1 MINES
6 KQLNKNLRDEAVYFI
21 AIILL
26 SLVTILSTIEFA
38 YCQDES
44 KSPSIPDLYNLQ
56 TFKQPTNTIS
66 LDRPIDPLTY
76 VLGPGDR
83 LTIFIWGNIQAQ
95 YELTITPEGKILI
108 PTIGP
113 VDVSGMALSLAK
125 TYISDKIME
134 RFTNVKV
141 TTDLT
146 GLRTFR
152 VSIGGAVNLP
162 GIYSANAVTR
172 VSEIVNL
179 AGGFFGE
186 DQVKPP
192 DDEESRKA
200 DEFPAGIASH
210 RNIIVTHIDGTS
222 DTADVLLFEKAGD
235 LKYNYKLTDGD
246 EIFVPLRDSQ
256 INLYG
261 IFGGVRNP
269 GYFEYSRRDS
279 LMTLLGLG
287 HGLTL
292 DADSSVAELVRF
304 EDDGKST
311 RRSLIELRAILV
323 GASTDLPL
331 YPDDRIYIK
340 TKKDYN
346 EKDQILILGE
356 VKFPGFYP
364 IVPESTYLSQ
374 IILEAGG
381 FTSMASLVEAEMT
394 RFADK
399 KVADREF
406 ERLKQMNIADMTDLE
421 YEYFK
426 VKSREKPGRVA
437 VDFQNL
443 FNNGGES
450 DIKLRNGDI
459 IRIPKIS
466 EVVTV
471 SGEVANPGLLA
482 YNPEY
487 DYADYIKLAGGFS
500 FRANK
505 GQVRIIKAVTGE
517 WQKAK
522 HKTVIKPGDT
532 ILIPEKKKINY
543 WGTIKDIMTF
553 TANFATV
560 YIVVREATR

>member
-1 MINES
+1 MINKS
-6 KQLNKNLRDEAVYFI
+6 NQLNKNLRGGALIFMLTI
-21 AIILL
+21 FLTLALIISPVEL
-26 SLVTILSTIEFA
+26 A
-38 YCQDES
+38 YCQSDTNNS
-44 KSPSIPDLYNLQ
+44 SMPDLYNLQ
-56 TFKQPTNTIS
+56 AMKQPVNTIS
-66 LDRPIDPLTY
+66 LDRPIDPQTY
-76 VLGPGDR
+76 VLGPGDK

-113 VDVSGMALSLAK
+113 VDVSGMFLASAK
-125 TYISDKIME
+125 THISDKIME

-152 VSIGGAVNLP
+152 VSIGGAVKIP
-162 GIYSANAVTR
+162 GVYTANAVTR
-172 VSEIVNL
+172 VSEIIGM
-179 AGGFFGE
+179 AGGFSGE
-186 DQVKPP
+186 FDNNPQAPNN
-192 DDEESRKA
+192 EKA
-200 DEFPAGIASH
+200 DNFPPGIASH
-210 RNIIVTHIDGTS
+210 RNIIVNHISGTS

-235 LKYNYKLTDGD
+235 MRYNYKLTDGD

-279 LMTLLGLG
+279 LKTLISLG

-292 DADSSVAELVRF
+292 DVDSIGAEMVRF

-311 RRSLIELRAILV
+311 KRSLIELKGILSGEV
-323 GASTDLPL
+323 SDIPL
-331 YPDDRIYIK
+331 YPDDRVYIK
-340 TKKDYN
+340 TKKDFN
-346 EKDQILILGE
+346 EKDQVLVLGE
-356 VKFPGFYP
+356 VRFPGFYP

-381 FTSMASLVEAEMT
+381 FTPMSSLAEAEMT
-394 RFADK
+394 RFSDE
-399 KVADREF
+399 KVTDREF
-406 ERLKQMNIADMTDLE
+406 ERLKQMNVADMTDLE

-443 FNNGGES
+443 FNDGGEN

-459 IRIPKIS
+459 VRIPKVS

-487 DYADYIKLAGGFS
+487 NYADYIQLAGGYS

-517 WQKAK
+517 WQKAN
-522 HKTVIKPGDT
+522 HKTLIRPGDT